1 MSALHQLAFYLHITC
16 GTLALLVFWIPV
28 LTRKGSLDHR
38 RYGRCFALA
47 MYAVAGSG
55 LVMASMDLLLP
66 LAAHPQPADFTPAQL
81 AAEARELRLAAVFLL
96 SLSVLVLATTRH
108 GWLVMVHRQDRAALR
123 IPVHLGLIVLLGLV
137 GAALLVLGLGLRAP
151 LFIGFALLELSVCAG
166 MLRYL
171 LRAQIGPKQWWIE
184 HLGAFIGSGIG
195 AYTAFF
201 VFGGSR
207 LLAQFLTG
215 PGEGLSLLLWFGPGV
230 IGGFAIALMSRQY
243 RQRFAAA
250 LPEGR

>member
-1 MSALHQLAFYLHITC
+1 MPSLHQLAFYLHISS

-28 LTRKGSLDHR
+28 FTRKGSLDHR

-55 LVMASMDLLLP
+55 LLMASLDLLLP
-66 LAAHPQPADFTPAQL
+66 LAGHPLPAAATASQI
-81 AAEARELRLAAVFLL
+81 AAEIRELRLGAVFLL
-96 SLSVLVLATTRH
+96 SLSVLVLTTTRH
-108 GWLVMVHRQDRAALR
+108 GWQVIVHRQHRAALR
-123 IPVHLGLIVLLGLV
+123 TPVHLGLITVLGLV
-137 GAALLVLGLGLRAP
+137 GAALLVLGLLLRAP
-151 LFIGFALLELSVCAG
+151 LFIGFGLLELSVWAG

-171 LRAQIGPKQWWIE
+171 LRAEIGPKQWWIE

-215 PGEGLSLLLWFGPGV
+215 PGEGLSLLFWFGPGV
-230 IGGFAIALMSRQY
+230 IGSVATAVLTRQY

-250 LPEGR
+250 RPQGT